1 MQPRTEGLMRGG
13 LAVRIEQMR
22 VFDKGRITIGRGQE
36 ACHLLTLVNVKAK
49 ASGVFISKSGE
60 EMSRWV
66 EAHDFFDQL
75 RCHFTVGSWQKRF
88 ERIAQRMH
96 RGLMAGVE
104 QQYTG

>member
-13 LAVRIEQMR
+13 LAVRIEHMG
-22 VFDKGRITIGRGQE
+22 VFDKGRIAIGRGQE

-49 ASGVFISKSGE
+49 APGVFISKSGE
-60 EMSRWV
+60 EMQRWV
-66 EAHDFFDQL
+66 EAQDFFDQL
-75 RCHFTVGSWQKRF
+75 RCHFTIGAWQKRF